1 MADDIL
7 DSTGTDN
14 EFMLQLKQA
23 QSFFTNIDSYK
34 KFYSAELSKIDLERN
49 DILHYLE
56 LREKMSGAELLKA
69 ACALRKICHKRR
81 SIKNKIELI
90 GIFGGH
96 IRAKD
101 KSVIPYIKDPFKNY
115 DELSY
120 HVRTNILKEVFG
132 YDKSLLKKEK
142 KPE

>member
-7 DSTGTDN
+7 DLAGTDN

-34 KFYSAELSKIDLERN
+34 KFYSAEMSKIDLEQN

-69 ACALRKICHKRR
+69 ACALRKIRHKRR
-81 SIKNKIELI
+81 SIKNKVELTC
-90 GIFGGH
+90 IFSGCM
-96 IRAKD
+96 RAKD
-101 KSVIPYIKDPFKNY
+101 KSVVSFMKDPFKKY
-115 DELSY
+115 DELTY
-120 HVRTNILKEVFG
+120 NVRTNILKEVFG
-132 YDKSLLKKEK
+132 YEGKKI
-142 KPE
+142 